1 MKDKF
6 DLVHLNDCR
15 VYMINQIEQGT
26 SGNKSFSLKIL
37 KRIEDLMINASA
49 HYVIE
54 NNQLHPDVS
63 KIKNWKKPLG
73 SRASGNK
80 TLEERKFLFMKEV
93 NLIAFET
100 GISDASCKDFI
111 NYWTETN
118 KSETK
123 MKFEMR
129 ETFQINRRLKYWNNN
144 DSSSSKTKKA
154 SWSSQFKKTK
164 TGLYLAYCSRCG
176 NRQMPNDKW
185 QLQDGSSCCRVE
197 YLPSKKQ

>member
-15 VYMINQIEQGT
+15 VYMINQIEQGV
-26 SGNKSFSLKIL
+26 SGNKNFSLKVL
-37 KRIEDLMINASA
+37 KRIEDLMVDASA
-49 HYVIE
+49 KYLIE
-54 NNQLHPDVS
+54 TGKIHSDVS

-73 SRASGNK
+73 SRVSSSK
-80 TLEERKFLFMKEV
+80 TLEERKSIFTKEV
-93 NLIAFET
+93 NLIAFEI
-100 GISDASCKDFI
+100 GLSDASCRDFI

-129 ETFQINRRLKYWNNN
+129 ETFQINRRLKYWSNNN
-144 DSSSSKTKKA
+144 SSPSKTKKA

-176 NRQMPNDKW
+176 NREMPNDKW

-197 YLPSKKQ
+197 YMPNKKQ